1 MGREIGGDADRR
13 VRGQDSGC
21 PVTVKS
27 GGIRNVQQ
35 PTRTPVLEVENLE
48 VTYSTRRGPVR
59 AVRDVSFEIRP
70 GDAMGLVGESGC
82 GKSTLAF
89 AIMNHVARNAAVT
102 GGRILFRGEDMVRKS
117 GRHLSRI
124 RGNRIAMVYQD
135 PMAALNPSL
144 RIGLQLTEV
153 LMEHKGSSADAAW
166 AECIRMLERVHM
178 PDPPAVM
185 ERFRH
190 QLSGGQLQRVV
201 IAMALLTNP
210 ALLVM
215 DEPTTSLDVTVEAG
229 ILDLIEELKRESGV
243 TILFISHNLGVISR
257 VTDRV
262 AVMYSGELVEQGS
275 VGDIFRAP
283 RHPYTAALL
292 GCVPKIGAG
301 RQPGTVQPIRGRVP
315 ALHETP
321 RGCVFE
327 PRCDRARERCR
338 REHPGIA
345 SSGEQ
350 TLVRCFFPG
359 SPDPVGSEAASTAAP
374 TEAGP
379 SPTDERPIL
388 RIEGVKTYYNAQ
400 EAGLGGLGGRRAK
413 GFVKAVDDVTL
424 TARKTATVGIVGES
438 GCGKSTLAKCI
449 AGLESP
455 QAGAMDFVGI
465 DVARIVERRPAELL
479 RELQMI
485 FQNPDSTLN
494 PKRTVGE
501 AIARPLQLFGT
512 VPGPEIGNEVVRLLE
527 AVRLGEGYLDRLP
540 RQLSG
545 GEKQRVALARAFA
558 GRPTLVLC
566 DEPLS
571 SLDVSVQAAVMN
583 LLLEFQ
589 QRFETTM
596 LFISHD
602 LSVVYQFC
610 DSVAVMYLG
619 RVCEV
624 GPTEALFAPPY
635 HPYTEA
641 LLSAVPIADPSV
653 EQTDIRLAGAVP
665 SALDP
670 PSGCRFHT
678 RCPRKLGPIC
688 ERESPPW
695 RQVTK
700 EHRICCHIDTE
711 ALRAVKP
718 VFDRKEA

>member
-1 MGREIGGDADRR
+1 MRVDMAPFDDVRVRQALKLVQDRKKIQELVQPKGQVAYDHWIPASAAAYCPDTDSDGRPQGIERAKALLAEAGHGDGLDIELSTPDDFFRPAFAQVYKEMAAKAGVNVSINMLPSSAFWDQWRESNLMPPEASPPSPGHGGRNGDDRSRRMSSAISRPRR
-13 VRGQDSGC
+13 VVSELARSPSATIGALLILAWVIVAVAAPVIAPYSPTEIQDS
-21 PVTVKS
+21 
-27 GGIRNVQQ
+27 R
-35 PTRTPVLEVENLE
+35 LEAPSLSHWLG
-48 VTYSTRRGPVR
+48 TDHLG
-59 AVRDVSFEIRP
+59 RDVLSRLFW
-70 GDAMGLVGESGC
+70 GTQV
-82 GKSTLAF
+82 
-89 AIMNHVARNAAVT
+89 
-102 GGRILFRGEDMVRKS
+102 ILFLAPTS
-117 GRHLSRI
+117 
-124 RGNRIAMVYQD
+124 
-135 PMAALNPSL
+135 
-144 RIGLQLTEV
+144 V
-153 LMEHKGSSADAAW
+153 L
-166 AECIRMLERVHM
+166 
-178 PDPPAVM
+178 
-185 ERFRH
+185 
-190 QLSGGQLQRVV
+190 
-201 IAMALLTNP
+201 
-210 ALLVM
+210 
-215 DEPTTSLDVTVEAG
+215 
-229 ILDLIEELKRESGV
+229 
-243 TILFISHNLGVISR
+243 LGISR

-262 AVMYSGELVEQGS
+262 AVMYSGELVEQGP

-292 GCVPKIGAG
+292 GCVPKMGAG
-301 RQPGTVQPIRGRVP
+301 RRPGTVQPIRGRVP
-315 ALHETP
+315 ALHEAP

-338 REHPGIA
+338 VEHPGIA
-345 SSGEQ
+345 SSGER

-359 SPDPVGSEAASTAAP
+359 SPSPTGSAASRTAPADP
-374 TEAGP
+374 E
-379 SPTDERPIL
+379 SPPVEDRPIL
-388 RIEGVKTYYNAQ
+388 KIEGVRTYYGARG
-400 EAGLGGLGGRRAK
+400 AGLGGLGGRRTK

-438 GCGKSTLAKCI
+438 GCGKSTLARCI
-449 AGLESP
+449 AGLESL
-455 QAGAMDFVGI
+455 QAGTMDFIGI
-465 DVARIVERRPAELL
+465 DVARKVEQRPVELL

-512 VPGPEIGNEVVRLLE
+512 VPGAGIRDEVVRLLE

-589 QRFETTM
+589 RRFETTM

-619 RVCEV
+619 RFCEV

-641 LLSAVPIADPSV
+641 LLSAVPVPDPSV
-653 EQTDIRLAGAVP
+653 ERTDIRLAGTVP

-678 RCPRKLGPIC
+678 RCPRKLGPVC

-700 EHRICCHIDTE
+700 EHRICCHIDAE

-718 VFDRKEA
+718 VFERKEA

>member
-1 MGREIGGDADRR
+1 M
-13 VRGQDSGC
+13 Q
-21 PVTVKS
+21 KS
-27 GGIRNVQQ
+27 T
-35 PTRTPVLEVENLE
+35 PTPVLEVENLE
-48 VTYSTRRGPVR
+48 VTYSTRLGPVK
-59 AVRDVSFEIRP
+59 AVRDVSFEIWP

-102 GGRILFRGEDMVRKS
+102 GGRILFRGDDMVQKS
-117 GRHLSRI
+117 GRQLNRI
-124 RGNRIAMVYQD
+124 RGNQIAMVYQD

-144 RIGLQLTEV
+144 RIGLQLAEV
-153 LMEHKGSSADAAW
+153 LMKHKASSVDAAW
-166 AECIRMLERVHM
+166 AECIRMLERVRM

-292 GCVPKIGAG
+292 GCVPKIGDG
-301 RQPGTVQPIRGRVP
+301 RRPGTVQPIRGRVP

-345 SSGEQ
+345 RSGEQ

-359 SPDPVGSEAASTAAP
+359 SPDPAGSETASPAAP
-374 TEAGP
+374 AEAGP
-379 SPTDERPIL
+379 SPVGERPIL
-388 RIEGVKTYYNAQ
+388 SIEGVKTYYSAQ
-400 EAGLGGLGGRRAK
+400 DSGLGGLGGRRTN

-455 QAGAMDFVGI
+455 QAGTMDFIGVDI
-465 DVARIVERRPAELL
+465 ARIVEQRPAELL

-494 PKRTVGE
+494 PRRTVGE

-512 VPGPEIGNEVVRLLE
+512 VPGAEIGNEVVRLLE

-589 QRFETTM
+589 HRFETTM

-619 RVCEV
+619 RICEV
-624 GPTEALFAPPY
+624 GPTDALFGPPY

-641 LLSAVPIADPSV
+641 LLSAVPVPDPSV
-653 EQTDIRLAGAVP
+653 ERTDIRLAGAVP

-678 RCPRKLGPIC
+678 RCPRKLGPVC